1 MSPGIGGVVMDPVV
15 PVGFSSLLLITL
27 YVYSR
32 ILNIREIS
40 KLKIV
45 AAVLFAVG
53 MSIPLTLVPVLY
65 ELLFLASV
73 LVFVAI
79 TARVKTSLMISAVLI
94 STGISLAI
102 DLLALTLVLLVHMI
116 VDFVHLFSALSS
128 GMLSP
133 ESFVPED
140 YASVVNMNPLVG
152 RGLIIAISV
161 ALTYLFFSRKRV
173 KKGFVFLEN
182 KDARRVGLVFCIV
195 IMIIRSSMGNLESM
209 TYGVIEYG
217 LFALLFMLL
226 INICTV
232 GIFLWWRHQ
241 TKVHYQQTERER
253 VLREQDKRLAAAEL
267 QIQQLTESNNVLS
280 EAVHRDNK
288 LVPALYHAV
297 DSFMSEVVSG
307 LDDDQKARAA
317 VIKSDLEETIRER
330 KKMILR
336 ADNSNCSLPSS
347 GIKGLDSILAYMFLR
362 ARDKGVSLELD
373 TIQDVETLAR
383 LVDLLEQAIEK
394 LDLETLLADLL
405 ENAIIATANS
415 QVRKVEVSIG
425 VEGDHVA
432 LTVSDSGVP
441 FEKETLAGLGL
452 QKATTHAD
460 EGGSG
465 MGYLTIF
472 KILEKSRASLTLT
485 EYAPGSAHE
494 HAPVSAVEHIQEPGG
509 HTKSIKISFDNKH
522 VFRID
527 TYRADELRPLTK
539 RKDLL
544 VHSQM

>member
-1 MSPGIGGVVMDPVV
+1 MDPVV
-15 PVGFSSLLLITL
+15 SIGFSSLLLITL
-27 YVYSR
+27 YVYCR

-40 KLKIV
+40 KPKIF
-45 AAVLFAVG
+45 AAVLFSMV
-53 MSIPLTLVPVLY
+53 MSIPLTLIPVFY

-94 STGISLAI
+94 STGIGLAI
-102 DLLALTLVLLVHMI
+102 DLLALTLVLISHLI
-116 VDFVHLFSALSS
+116 VDFVYIFSALSS
-128 GMLSP
+128 GTLSL

-140 YASVVNMNPLVG
+140 YASVVNMSPLVG
-152 RGLIIAISV
+152 RGLMIAISV
-161 ALTYLFFSRKRV
+161 TLTYFFFSRKRV

-182 KDARRVGLVFCIV
+182 TDARRVGLVFCII
-195 IMIIRSSMGNLESM
+195 IMIIRSSMGSLEAM
-209 TYGVIEYG
+209 TSGVIEYG

-226 INICTV
+226 TNINICTV

-241 TKVHYQQTERER
+241 TTVHYQQTERER
-253 VLREQDKRLAAAEL
+253 ILREQDKRLAAAEL
-267 QIQQLTESNNVLS
+267 QIQQLTESNNYLS

-297 DSFMSEVVSG
+297 DSFMNEVVDG
-307 LDDDQKARAA
+307 LDDGQKARAA
-317 VIKSDLEETIRER
+317 AIMSDLEETIHER
-330 KKMILR
+330 KKMVLH
-336 ADNSNCSLPSS
+336 ADSSNRLLPSS

-373 TIQDVETLAR
+373 TIRDVEALAQS
-383 LVDLLEQAIEK
+383 VELLEQSIEK

-415 QVRKVEVSIG
+415 QVKRVLVSIG
-425 VEGDHVA
+425 VEGGHVA
-432 LTVSDSGVP
+432 LTISDSGVP
-441 FEKETLAGLGL
+441 FEKETLVGLGL

-472 KILEKSRASLTLT
+472 KILEKNKASLTIT
-485 EYAPGSAHE
+485 EFTPEYAPEPAAGHASGHASG
-494 HAPVSAVEHIQEPGG
+494 HAPGSDG
-509 HTKSIKISFDNKH
+509 HTKSIKVSFDSKH

-527 TYRADELRPLTK
+527 THRADELRPLIE

-544 VHSQM
+544 LQQDQ